1 MGRARYS
8 DVPDPAAADRVSRGR
23 CSQMGSKAKA
33 AKQLTSGRGSGSTE
47 KLTKTELK
55 QILDTVLREIDQD
68 PEDGPRL
75 SAAAAPLRIEF
86 PDLQLVLNVSRAD
99 RGRHCLEWNFST
111 RSKAKPKLRLS
122 MDSAVANRVFQ
133 GRENPAIA
141 IARGRLRTRVED
153 AGAALRFFPAAK
165 PLFSRYRELIS
176 EKYPHLALD

>member
-1 MGRARYS
+1 
-8 DVPDPAAADRVSRGR
+8 
-23 CSQMGSKAKA
+23 MGSKAKA
-33 AKQLTSGRGSGSTE
+33 AKQLTSGRGSRSAE

-86 PDLQLVLNVSRAD
+86 TDLQLVLNVSRAD
-99 RGRHCLEWNFST
+99 RGSHNLEWNFSA

-122 MDSAVANRVFQ
+122 MESAVANRVFQ
-133 GRENPAIA
+133 GTENPAIA

-176 EKYPHLALD
+176 QKYPHLALD

>member
-1 MGRARYS
+1 
-8 DVPDPAAADRVSRGR
+8 
-23 CSQMGSKAKA
+23 MGSKAKT
-33 AKQLTSGRGSGSTE
+33 AKQLTSARGSGSTG
-47 KLTKTELK
+47 KLTKKELK
-55 QILDTVLREIDQD
+55 QILDAVLREIDED

-99 RGRHCLEWNFST
+99 RGNHCLEWNFST

>member
-1 MGRARYS
+1 
-8 DVPDPAAADRVSRGR
+8 
-23 CSQMGSKAKA
+23 MGSKAKT
-33 AKQLTSGRGSGSTE
+33 AKQLTSARGSGSTG
-47 KLTKTELK
+47 KLTKKELK
-55 QILDTVLREIDQD
+55 QILDAVLREIDQD

-99 RGRHCLEWNFST
+99 RGNHCLEWNFST